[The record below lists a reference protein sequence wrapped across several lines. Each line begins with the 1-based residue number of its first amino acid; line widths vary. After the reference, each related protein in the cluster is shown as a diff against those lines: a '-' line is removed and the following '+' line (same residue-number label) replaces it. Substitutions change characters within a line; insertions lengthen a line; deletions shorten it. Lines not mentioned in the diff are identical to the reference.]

1 MENRLLIQCLTFLMK
16 NRVLLTAFF
25 LRKTKR
31 LLKKYHSLQKSLLQL
46 EKALILDPKMGTS
59 YGSGIYKI
67 RLADESKG
75 KGKSGGFRVITYV
88 IEETQEAT
96 NIYLVTIFDKSE
108 EASIDKNDIREILKS
123 EGL

>member
-1 MENRLLIQCLTFLMK
+1 MK